1 MSGSEFRKLWRQ
13 FDMSGDGKIN
23 YTEFN
28 NKVGYMILPYGS
40 GLQMRRPETP
50 KIKQWQEQAIA
61 KAVQKKIKDIE
72 GAFKEIDTDGSGRI
86 SHPEFIQA
94 LRKVGLPKIGDAESY
109 SLMQKYR
116 KPTNNTGEMTFEEFK
131 ACMTDYL
138 KVPTSLDTARPPE
151 RASAALEIAESKIK
165 GLPRDVDQICSY
177 FKPFDPTG
185 NGELHYDE
193 FRKGLEAAGIKLTE
207 AQFLSL
213 CYKLDAIDDGII
225 AYRDFARYVVGEEK
239 VAPKG
244 GAAALDT
251 FKHWVIHGVRPT
263 IDLVTGRPMD
273 REVAVRRAAN
283 KTGLSEVEIRM
294 AHALLGRRNDLRA
307 AFMRYDSSGTGEMSQ
322 RDFIH
327 MLEALDVPYNKDLI
341 ETLIQKYDLNRNGDL
356 DYPEFEKWMGPLMEL
371 TDGNLRRLYLE
382 RMSAEEAAA
391 AQKEY
396 GIIPAVS
403 SSSSIT
409 GKPPA
414 GGAMAAVRAQTA
426 SATNRKGI
434 SASNKNDDAM
444 SIATANMDLDP
455 IAQKMRRVLG
465 KHWMNVAK
473 DIHHKA
479 EREVIRTGGSTTGL
493 DKSGVSASVVRD
505 ALAEKGVPL
514 TSKEIRAI
522 SLKYHG
528 NGIPSTRNLD
538 GIIDVDK
545 AFTSLVGTGHSSSR
559 PPRPSTASATMRR

>member
-1 MSGSEFRKLWRQ
+1 M
-13 FDMSGDGKIN
+13 
-23 YTEFN
+23 
-28 NKVGYMILPYGS
+28 
-40 GLQMRRPETP
+40 
-50 KIKQWQEQAIA
+50 
-61 KAVQKKIKDIE
+61 KDIE

-116 KPTNNTGEMTFEEFK
+116 KPDNNTGEMTFDEFK

-138 KVPTSLDTARPPE
+138 KVPTSLDTARPAE
-151 RASAALEIAESKIK
+151 KASAALEIAETKIK
-165 GLPRDVDQICSY
+165 TLPKDVEKICSY
-177 FKPFDPTG
+177 FKPFDPSG
-185 NGELHYDE
+185 HGELQYDE
-193 FRKGLEAAGIKLTE
+193 FRKGLEAAGLKLSE

-239 VAPKG
+239 ATPKG

-251 FKHWVIHGVRPT
+251 FRHWAINGIRTT

-273 REVAVRRAAN
+273 RDVAVRRAAA
-283 KTGLSEVEIRM
+283 KTGLSETEIRV

-307 AFMRYDSSGTGEMSQ
+307 AFMRYDTSGTGEMSQ
-322 RDFIH
+322 ADFIH

-371 TDGNLRRLYLE
+371 SDGNLKRLYLE
-382 RMSAEEAAA
+382 RMSAEEML
-391 AQKEY
+391 QVQQEM
-396 GIIPAVS
+396 GITPTVVLS
-403 SSSSIT
+403 SQSNAS
-409 GKPPA
+409 KPPV
-414 GGAMAAVRAQTA
+414 GGGMAAVRAH
-426 SATNRKGI
+426 SAKNKGHAI
-434 SASNKNDDAM
+434 NNNSKNDDAM
-444 SIATANMDLDP
+444 SVATANMNLDP

-465 KHWMNVAK
+465 KSWMNVAK
-473 DIHHKA
+473 DIQHKA
-479 EREVIRTGGSTTGL
+479 EREAIRTGHSAASTTGA
-493 DKSGVSASVVRD
+493 DKNAISASVVRD

-528 NGIPSTRNLD
+528 SGIPATRNID
-538 GIIDVDK
+538 GIIDVEK
-545 AFTSLVGTGHSSSR
+545 AFSSLVGNGTR
-559 PPRPSTASATMRR
+559 PQTASATMRSRK